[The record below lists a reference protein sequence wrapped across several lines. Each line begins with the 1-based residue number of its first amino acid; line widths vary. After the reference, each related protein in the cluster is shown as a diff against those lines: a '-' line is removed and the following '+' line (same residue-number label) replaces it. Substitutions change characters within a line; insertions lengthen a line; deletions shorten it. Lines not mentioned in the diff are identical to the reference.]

1 MSTDQPVDREAVEET
16 RREIRGLVGEIGR
29 LARRDVELGE
39 FLGEFLGRVVSAMA
53 AVGGA
58 VWIVGEGRGLAPPT
72 RGLALQC
79 QVNLEQTGIGQKA
92 EQEQIEHGR
101 LLQMVCSDAKGLLA
115 PPHNGPAGPPGE
127 NATSA
132 TGASAVGTPATDQPA
147 VNPTD
152 YLLVLAPLGTDLET
166 VGVLEI
172 FQRPDTAP
180 QAQRGYL
187 RFALQMCELA
197 GDYFRSRQLRSLADR
212 QTLWS
217 RLEEFTRAV
226 HASLDVRQTAYTI
239 ANEGRRLIECDRV
252 SLAVAKGSKCAI
264 EAVSGQDVFEKRSN
278 TVRLLGKLAEM
289 VVATREPIWYTGDT
303 REMAPQVEDVIQ
315 EYVDQSQSKAVGV
328 LPLLRPTVAGDDP
341 EADQEHAREPEP
353 VVGALI
359 VERIEDNRVPESMQ
373 QRIEFVCAHGSS
385 ALANAWEHQNLFLM
399 PVWKALGQTKWVVKA
414 RTLPKTLAVL
424 AVAIVLLGVL
434 LFWPAS
440 FKMQAGGTLEPVV
453 RQNVFAGLDGRVEE
467 VLVNHGDRVYHH
479 AILGTRGTS
488 APGPLRGRFQD
499 DPEDQ
504 AGKLTLL
511 VVPQGTC
518 SFVQAG
524 VKPGDT
530 VRARLPVGSE
540 GQTEWTELQI
550 GQVVNETT
558 LRLNSGPAGP
568 VDGPVEIEIWRIS
581 PLARLRS
588 TELEMDAAGVIGRQ
602 TTVREQ
608 MHTVRRLLLEEKEL
622 SVEQQNRLSGQLA
635 ELEEELQS
643 LDQKLGLYKRKQQE
657 LLVTAPADGVV
668 MTWELRDRLIGRP
681 VRRGQFLMQ
690 VADPEGPW
698 QLELRMP
705 EDHVG
710 HVLESQQELG
720 EQLEVTYNLATDP
733 GTERTGRVVEVHRAA
748 EVRGEEGSTVLVKV
762 TLDDD
767 PAAIYRHA
775 GAGLTARVHCGRRSL
790 GYVLFHDLIAFVQSK
805 ILFRL

>member
-1 MSTDQPVDREAVEET
+1 MSTDQPIDRETVEDT
-16 RREIRGLVGEIGR
+16 RREIRGLVGEIAR

-39 FLGEFLGRVVSAMA
+39 FLGEFLGRVVSALA

-58 VWIVGEGRGLAPPT
+58 VWTVGEPQ
-72 RGLALQC
+72 GLALQC
-79 QVNLEQTGIGQKA
+79 QVNLEQTGIGQKS
-92 EQEQIEHGR
+92 EEEQISHGR
-101 LLQMVCSDAKGLLA
+101 LLQMVCADAKGLLA
-115 PPHNGPAGPPGE
+115 PPHSGSAAPAGE
-127 NATSA
+127 N
-132 TGASAVGTPATDQPA
+132 GASPIAAANGTSTTDRPAA
-147 VNPTD
+147 NPTD
-152 YLLVLAPLGTDLET
+152 YLLVLAPLGTDVET

-172 FQRPDTAP
+172 FQRPNTAP

-187 RFALQMCELA
+187 QFALQMCELA
-197 GDYFRSRQLRSLADR
+197 GDFFRSRQLRSLADR

-252 SLAVAKGSKCAI
+252 SLAVARGSKCVI
-264 EAVSGQDVFEKRSN
+264 EAVSGQDIFEKRSN

-303 REMAPQVEDVIQ
+303 REMAPQIEEVIQ

-328 LPLLRPTVAGDDP
+328 LPLLRPTAAGDDP
-341 EADQEHAREPEP
+341 EADQEQAREPEP

-359 VERIEDNRVPESMQ
+359 VERIEDNRVPESMHR
-373 QRIEFVCAHGSS
+373 RIEFVCSHGGS
-385 ALANAWEHQNLFLM
+385 ALANAWEHRNLFLM

-414 RTLPKTLAVL
+414 RTLPKTLVVL

-440 FKMQAGGTLEPVV
+440 FEMQAGGTLEPVV
-453 RQNVFAGLDGRVEE
+453 RRNVFAGLDGRVEE

-479 AILGTRGTS
+479 AILGTQGTS
-488 APGPLRGRFQD
+488 APGPLWARFQD
-499 DPEDQ
+499 DSEDR
-504 AGKLTLL
+504 AGELTLL

-530 VRARLPVGSE
+530 VRAHLPVGSE
-540 GQTEWTELQI
+540 GQTEWSELRI
-550 GQVVNETT
+550 GQVVNEQT
-558 LRLNSGPAGP
+558 LRLQSGPAGP

-581 PLARLRS
+581 ALARLRS

-602 TTVREQ
+602 TTIREQ
-608 MHTVRRLLLEEKEL
+608 MHTARRLLLEEREL

-657 LLVTAPADGVV
+657 LLVTAPADGIV
-668 MTWELRDRLIGRP
+668 MTWDLRDRLIGRP
-681 VRRGQFLMQ
+681 VRRGQLLMQ

-705 EDHVG
+705 EGQVG
-710 HVLESQQELG
+710 HVLQSQQELG
-720 EQLEVTYNLATDP
+720 EQLQVDYNLATDP

-767 PAAIYRHA
+767 PAALAGEQLAVYRHA
-775 GAGLTARVHCGRRSL
+775 GAELQARVHCGRRSL
-790 GYVLFHDLIAFVQSK
+790 GYVLFHDLIAFVQSR